1 QLQDYARKQ
10 RNKVKRHEPPLH
22 GRISKLVPLED
33 FGKIESSDGKEIYFY
48 RNSVVDADF
57 DSLAIGNDVR
67 YVEEAGDEGPQAS
80 TVYIIGKHH
89 IVD

>member
-1 QLQDYARKQ
+1 MPENSAIRSKDTSLRYMAGYPNWYRWKILARSSHQ
-10 RNKVKRHEPPLH
+10 MEKRS
-22 GRISKLVPLED
+22 I
-33 FGKIESSDGKEIYFY
+33 FIA
-48 RNSVVDADF
+48 NSVVDADF